1 MVPISLSPI
10 LGFRSD
16 LMSRTIIENPI
27 FGQFLLAHHQSFR
40 RRHCSD
46 SAHVNTEAPPTMR
59 NASFALKQGEREIK
73 VRTFDF
79 SILQKERERDL
90 GASHEISQRT
100 HNQVPLDSSSV
111 DVFLAIPAH
120 LVFLVIKHIDSS
132 REFRS
137 LVVRFLFAQ
146 THKVKL

>member
-79 SILQKERERDL
+79 SILQKERERSRGISRDFTKNSQS
-90 GASHEISQRT
+90 GSFGFFISRCVSSH
-100 HNQVPLDSSSV
+100 SSTSGFPS
-111 DVFLAIPAH
+111 D
-120 LVFLVIKHIDSS
+120 K
-132 REFRS
+132 
-137 LVVRFLFAQ
+137 
-146 THKVKL
+146 TY